1 VNQPTPAIVAQSAVR
16 RLPRWALLLLCLA
29 YVIPGFVM
37 RGPWRSNDMEAFG
50 YMREL
55 ALGKTDWLAPKLS
68 GLAPSMDGLL
78 PYWLGAL
85 SCRASSGCSAPR
97 WRRAC
102 PSSPC

>member
-68 GLAPSMDGLL
+68 GWLPAWTVCCPTGWGPVLAGFEWL
-78 PYWLGAL
+78 LGAEMAARL
-85 SCRASSGCSAPR
+85 
-97 WRRAC
+97 